1 MDALREQFVLEA
13 RELVQQAGDDL
24 IALERDGGSAPRIES
39 VFRAFHTLKGAA
51 GLVDLPAM
59 GLAMH
64 AAEDLLAEVQA
75 GRIGVTPPIIDGAL
89 QCLDQVSRWVDYFE
103 ADGALPADAGE
114 VARQLAEALRLLLAP
129 GGGGSAAAAAASA
142 VPDWV
147 AELLEE
153 ARANLPDAPV
163 AALSAVDY
171 QPHPG
176 CYFNGDDPLGLMRK
190 IPQLL
195 ALRIAP
201 REPFA
206 DLAEIDPYACNLR
219 LRAIAAVD
227 RAALAA
233 VFRLQP
239 DQVRIVELSPE
250 LLAPPPSA
258 AAAASAAPAGVSDLV
273 RGLIEEQ
280 ARVLAA
286 PGEAADLVG
295 RIGAAARVAINGLRH
310 DGLAEAAA
318 QVEAAA
324 AQASAQSDP
333 AGLQRCLARILAG
346 EAVAAAEPEAAVES
360 AAGGRGS
367 RTLRIEEARIDALVN
382 LAGELT
388 LVKNSLAHLAKRAAN
403 GGGDIARLLRHEVDA
418 FERLDAEMRAAI
430 LQLRMVPVAQLFRS
444 FPRLVRDLAQRLG
457 KSVALVTEGETTESD
472 KTVVDLLF
480 EPMLHLV
487 RNALDHGIETP
498 EQRVAAGKPEAA
510 MLTLRAQRCSD
521 RFIVEVIDDG
531 RGIDPAMV
539 RRRAAD
545 KALLGAAELAA
556 LSDAQVIDLVFA
568 PGFSTT
574 AKISDISGRGVGMDI
589 VRATIAPIGGRVTL
603 QSRVGGGTT
612 VRLDL
617 PSSIAMLRIMVVEAG
632 SQLFGIPMDAVSRT
646 VQLAPERISR
656 FKANDGFVLDDRV
669 VPICELAEL
678 MQLPAKPAAAAADR
692 LVVVAEV
699 GGKLAGLAV
708 DAIRDRLEV
717 VLKPMQGVL
726 STARGFAGTTLLG
739 DGRVLLVLDLQ
750 EIVP

>member
-1 MDALREQFVLEA
+1 MNALHDQFVIEA
-13 RELVQQAGDDL
+13 RELVDQAGDDL
-24 IALERDGGSAPRIES
+24 IALERDGVSAPRIDS

-64 AAEDLLAEVQA
+64 AAEDLLAELQS
-75 GRIGVTPPIIDGAL
+75 GRLEVTPPVIDGAL
-89 QCLDQVSRWVDYFE
+89 QCLDQVSRWVDQFE

-114 VARQLAEALRLLLAP
+114 AAWQLAQALRALLTP
-129 GGGGSAAAAAASA
+129 SAAAAAASEA

-147 AELLEE
+147 APLLDE
-153 ARANLPDAPV
+153 ARGTSPDAPV

-171 QPHPG
+171 QPHAG
-176 CYFNGDDPLGLMRK
+176 CFFNGDDPLGLMRK

-201 REPFA
+201 RQPWPAPAEFDPF
-206 DLAEIDPYACNLR
+206 ACNLR
-219 LRAIAAVD
+219 LQGLAAVD
-227 RAALAA
+227 KASLAAL
-233 VFRLQP
+233 FRLQP
-239 DQVRIVELSPE
+239 DQVRIVELSPAI
-250 LLAPPPSA
+250 LAPA
-258 AAAASAAPAGVSDLV
+258 ATQPAAGVSDLV

-280 ARVLAA
+280 QRVLSA
-286 PGEAADLVG
+286 PADTADLVG
-295 RIGAAARVAINGLRH
+295 RIGAAARVAVNALRH
-310 DGLAEAAA
+310 DGQDRAAA

-324 AQASAQSDP
+324 GDATAQSDAAP
-333 AGLQRCLARILAG
+333 LRQCLQRILAG
-346 EAVAAAEPEAAVES
+346 DDAAATTTAEPTPATES
-360 AAGGRGS
+360 AGRGGRS
-367 RTLRIEEARIDALVN
+367 LRIDEARIDALVN

-388 LVKNSLAHLAKRAAN
+388 LLKNGFAHLAKRAATE
-403 GGGDIARLLRHEVDA
+403 GGGEIARLLRREVEA

-430 LQLRMVPVAQLFRS
+430 LQLRMVPVAQLFRA

-457 KSVALVTEGETTESD
+457 KTVTLVTEGETAESD

-498 EQRVAAGKPEAA
+498 EQRVAAGKPQTAT
-510 MLTLRAQRCSD
+510 LTLRARRASD
-521 RFIVEVIDDG
+521 RFVVEVIDDG

-568 PGFSTT
+568 AGFST
-574 AKISDISGRGVGMDI
+574 AAAVSEISGRGVGMDI
-589 VRATIAPIGGRVTL
+589 VRTTIAPIGGRVSL
-603 QSRVGGGTT
+603 QSRVGSGTT
-612 VRLDL
+612 VRLEL

-632 SQLFGIPMDAVSRT
+632 NQLFGIPMDAVSKT
-646 VQLAPERISR
+646 VQLPAQRISR
-656 FKANDGFVLDDRV
+656 IKANDGFVLDDHV

-678 MQLPAKPAAAAADR
+678 MHLPAKPQRAAEGR

-699 GGKLAGLAV
+699 GGKRAGLAV

-739 DGRVLLVLDLQ
+739 DGGVLLVLDLQ
-750 EIVP
+750 ELVP

>member
-1 MDALREQFVLEA
+1 MNALHEQFVLEA

-24 IALERDGGSAPRIES
+24 IALERDGGSAPRIEA

-75 GRIGVTPPIIDGAL
+75 GRLGVTPAIIDGAL
-89 QCLDQVSRWVDYFE
+89 QCLDQVSRWVDAFE
-103 ADGALPADAGE
+103 AEGALPDDAGE
-114 VARQLAEALRLLLAP
+114 AARLLAEALRSLLAP
-129 GGGGSAAAAAASA
+129 SGAAAAGVSASA
-142 VPDWV
+142 LPDWV
-147 AELLEE
+147 AGLLDD
-153 ARANLPDAPV
+153 ARADLPDAPI
-163 AALSAVDY
+163 ATLSAVDY

-176 CYFNGDDPLGLMRK
+176 CFFNGDDPLGLMRK

-195 ALRIAP
+195 ALRIMP
-201 REPFA
+201 REPWPA
-206 DLAEIDPYACNLR
+206 LAEIDPYACNLR
-219 LRAIAAVD
+219 LQAVAAVD
-227 RAALAA
+227 RATLAA
-233 VFRLQP
+233 LFRLQP
-239 DQVRIVELSPE
+239 DQVRIVALSPQM
-250 LLAPPPSA
+250 LVP
-258 AAAASAAPAGVSDLV
+258 AAPSQGATRVSDLV
-273 RGLIEEQ
+273 RGMIEEQ

-286 PGEAADLVG
+286 PAEAADLVG
-295 RIGAAARVAINGLRH
+295 RIGAASRVAANALRH
-310 DGLAEAAA
+310 DGLGDAAA

-324 AQASAQSDP
+324 AEAAAQADAAP
-333 AGLQRCLARILAG
+333 LQRCLARFLA
-346 EAVAAAEPEAAVES
+346 ADTAPAAAAASQPEPVGES

-367 RTLRIEEARIDALVN
+367 RTLRIDEARIDALVN

-388 LVKNSLAHLAKRAAN
+388 LVKNGFAHLAKRAATAS
-403 GGGDIARLLRHEVDA
+403 GTETARLLRHQVEA
-418 FERLDAEMRAAI
+418 FERLDAELRSAI
-430 LQLRMVPVAQLFRS
+430 LQLRMVPVAQLFRA

-457 KSVALVTEGETTESD
+457 KSVTLMTEGETTESD
-472 KTVVDLLF
+472 KTIVDLLF

-487 RNALDHGIETP
+487 RNALDHGIEAP
-498 EQRVAAGKPEAA
+498 EQRVASGKPQAA
-510 MLTLRAQRCSD
+510 TLTLRASRSSD
-521 RFIVEVIDDG
+521 RFVVEVIDDG

-556 LSDAQVIDLVFA
+556 LTEAQVIDLVFA
-568 PGFSTT
+568 AGFST
-574 AKISDISGRGVGMDI
+574 ASAVSDISGRGVGMDI
-589 VRATIAPIGGRVTL
+589 VRSTIAPIGGRVSL
-603 QSRVGGGTT
+603 QSRVGAGTT

-632 SQLFGIPMDAVSRT
+632 NQQFGIPMDAVCRT
-646 VQLAPERISR
+646 VQLPPERITR
-656 FKANDGFVLDDRV
+656 FKANDGFVLDDHV

-678 MQLPAKPAAAAADR
+678 MHLPAKPQAASGDR

-726 STARGFAGTTLLG
+726 ATARGFAGTTLLG
-739 DGRVLLVLDLQ
+739 DGGVLLVLDLQ